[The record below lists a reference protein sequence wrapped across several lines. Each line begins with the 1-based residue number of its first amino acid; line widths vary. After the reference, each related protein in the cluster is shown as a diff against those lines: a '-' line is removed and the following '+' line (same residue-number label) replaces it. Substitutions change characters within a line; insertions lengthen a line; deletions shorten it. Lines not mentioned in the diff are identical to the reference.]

1 MNYLLVASD
10 HGFDTSQISKLTQ
23 NDSLILLIAVE
34 RAQLTGDFESK
45 MKKHVT
51 DAEHLQKQLKLK
63 NIISKVLVEW
73 DAPKELIS
81 NCLAREEAILL

>member
-1 MNYLLVASD
+1 MNYLLVATE
-10 HGFDTSQISKLTQ
+10 HGFDTSQISKLSE

-34 RAQLTGDFESK
+34 RVQLTGDFESK
-45 MKKHVT
+45 MKKHVS

-63 NIISKVLVEW
+63 NIVSKVLVEW
-73 DAPKELIS
+73 DAPTNLIT